1 MGQSHSSAVAIFI
14 YRRGVLAEGV
24 MEAIRRAKPGRLW
37 IIADGPK
44 GVREEKEV
52 VDCRQRVESGID
64 WGCEIRKV
72 YSPINLGL
80 RQRMETGLDAVF
92 AQEEQAI
99 LLEEDCHPEP
109 DFFPFCRSMLERYR
123 EEPRVAGISGNCF
136 LPATARVSTD
146 YFFSR
151 YLHIWG
157 WATWAR
163 AWQGYDRSQWSWPF
177 GGFQSFFPGT
187 RQDETNYWNRIFK
200 RVGSGEI
207 DTWDYRWLSH
217 LWSEGQVTITPGQN
231 LVQNRGFGSGAT
243 HTVDPSVEVGIER
256 NGRLHPPYRG
266 PTKIE
271 ADSGLDRMVFL
282 NHFLRTEGRLPLL
295 PRLFRSL
302 KKRLGL
308 V

>member
-1 MGQSHSSAVAIFI
+1 MTTAVAIFL
-14 YRRGVLAEGV
+14 YRRPPLA
-24 MEAIRRAKPGRLW
+24 RRLLSLLQAERPQRIWLV
-37 IIADGPK
+37 ADGPK
-44 GVREEKEV
+44 NRSEEQLCQET
-52 VDCRQRVESGID
+52 RQEAEAAVIWPCDLRRVYAD
-64 WGCEIRKV
+64 T
-72 YSPINLGL
+72 NLGL
-80 RQRMETGLDAVF
+80 RKRLESGLDEVF
-92 AQEEQAI
+92 THESEAI

-163 AWQGYDRSQWSWPF
+163 AWKGYDRSQWSWPF

-271 ADSGLDRMVFL
+271 ADPGLDRMVFL